1 MQIYIKNLNHTNF
14 IPLFP
19 SYAYKKIPPKTKS
32 SDVQELNT
40 ATSSFNY
47 DLVHIAY
54 LTSIFLPLLIYI
66 PRCEGFPLSLRPSM
80 VYQ

>member
-1 MQIYIKNLNHTNF
+1 MSFLSPYICPIL
-14 IPLFP
+14 
-19 SYAYKKIPPKTKS
+19 TKS

-40 ATSSFNY
+40 ATSSFND
-47 DLVHIAY
+47 DLVLIFLQIAY

-66 PRCEGFPLSLRPSM
+66 PRCEGLPLSLRPSM